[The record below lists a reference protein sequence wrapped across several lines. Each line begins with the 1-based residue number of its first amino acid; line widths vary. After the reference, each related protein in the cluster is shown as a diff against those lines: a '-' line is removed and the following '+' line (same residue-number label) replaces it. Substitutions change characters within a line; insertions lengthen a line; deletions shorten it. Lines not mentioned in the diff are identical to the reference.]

1 MLKSD
6 CHNNSIRNTRCIAS
20 NSYAPLSF
28 SHIPAHI
35 LPKSPFSDTIYSGD
49 TMDLKAKLKIL
60 SDSAKYDAS
69 CSSSNSSRKNSGGIG
84 NAASCGIC
92 HSWSEDGR
100 CISLLK
106 ILFTNVC
113 IYDCEYCINR
123 ASNDVPRASFTP
135 EEVAELTM
143 NFYIRNYIEGLF
155 LSSAVIKSPDYTM
168 EQLIRTAELLR
179 NTYHFNGYIHMKV
192 IPGASKELVTK
203 LSSLIDRVSVNIEL
217 PTEKSLKMLAPQK
230 TTEGIMK
237 PMNNIKLVIAEN
249 KEDRLKYK
257 SAPLIAPAGQTT
269 QMIIGAANESDET
282 IITKASLL
290 YKGFSM
296 KRVYYSAFVPVVKS
310 KYTSSIK
317 AAPLL
322 REHRIYQA
330 DWLMRFYKFKPYEI
344 VSRANPMLDL
354 DLDPKAFWAI
364 NHIEL
369 FPIEVNKASYEEL
382 LRVPGFGPTT
392 CHKIINARRFARLSY
407 DSLENMHI
415 SLKRAKYFITV
426 GGVYR
431 GGKID
436 TRENLRI
443 KLMDKVNLNE
453 QLSLF

>member
-1 MLKSD
+1 
-6 CHNNSIRNTRCIAS
+6 
-20 NSYAPLSF
+20 
-28 SHIPAHI
+28 
-35 LPKSPFSDTIYSGD
+35 
-49 TMDLKAKLKIL
+49 MDLKAKLKIL

-123 ASNDVPRASFTP
+123 ASNDVARASFTP

-217 PTEKSLKMLAPQK
+217 PTEQSLKMLAPQK
-230 TTEGIMK
+230 TTESIMK
-237 PMNNIKLVIAEN
+237 PMNNIKMAIAEN
-249 KEDRLKYK
+249 KEDRRKYK

-310 KYTSSIK
+310 KYTSGIK

-392 CHKIINARRFARLSY
+392 CHKIINARRFAKLSY
-407 DSLENMHI
+407 DSLGNMHI

>member
-1 MLKSD
+1 MICDLES
-6 CHNNSIRNTRCIAS
+6 
-20 NSYAPLSF
+20 SF
-28 SHIPAHI
+28 SPIPAHI

-237 PMNNIKLVIAEN
+237 PMNNIKLAIDEN
-249 KEDRLKYK
+249 KEDRRKYK

-310 KYTSSIK
+310 KYTSGIK

-407 DSLENMHI
+407 DSLVNMHI

>member
-1 MLKSD
+1 
-6 CHNNSIRNTRCIAS
+6 
-20 NSYAPLSF
+20 
-28 SHIPAHI
+28 
-35 LPKSPFSDTIYSGD
+35 
-49 TMDLKAKLKIL
+49 MDLKAKLKIL

-249 KEDRLKYK
+249 KEDRRKYK

-310 KYTSSIK
+310 KYTSGIK

-330 DWLMRFYKFKPYEI
+330 DWLMRFYKFKPSEI

-407 DSLENMHI
+407 TSLENMHI

>member
-1 MLKSD
+1 
-6 CHNNSIRNTRCIAS
+6 
-20 NSYAPLSF
+20 
-28 SHIPAHI
+28 
-35 LPKSPFSDTIYSGD
+35 
-49 TMDLKAKLKIL
+49 MDLKAKLKIL

-69 CSSSNSSRKNSGGIG
+69 CSSSNSSRKNAGGIG
-84 NAASCGIC
+84 NAASSGIC

-123 ASNDVPRASFTP
+123 TSNDVPRASFTP

-237 PMNNIKLVIAEN
+237 PMNNIKMVIDEN
-249 KEDRLKYK
+249 KEDRRKYK

-310 KYTSSIK
+310 KYTSGIK

-330 DWLMRFYKFKPYEI
+330 DWLMRFYKFKPNEI

>member
-1 MLKSD
+1 
-6 CHNNSIRNTRCIAS
+6 
-20 NSYAPLSF
+20 
-28 SHIPAHI
+28 
-35 LPKSPFSDTIYSGD
+35 
-49 TMDLKAKLKIL
+49 MDLKVKLKIL

-249 KEDRLKYK
+249 KEDRRKYK

-310 KYTSSIK
+310 KYTSGIK

-330 DWLMRFYKFKPYEI
+330 DWLMRFYKFKPSEI

-407 DSLENMHI
+407 TSLENMHI

>member
-1 MLKSD
+1 
-6 CHNNSIRNTRCIAS
+6 
-20 NSYAPLSF
+20 
-28 SHIPAHI
+28 
-35 LPKSPFSDTIYSGD
+35 
-49 TMDLKAKLKIL
+49 
-60 SDSAKYDAS
+60 
-69 CSSSNSSRKNSGGIG
+69 
-84 NAASCGIC
+84 
-92 HSWSEDGR
+92 
-100 CISLLK
+100 
-106 ILFTNVC
+106 
-113 IYDCEYCINR
+113 
-123 ASNDVPRASFTP
+123 
-135 EEVAELTM
+135 
-143 NFYIRNYIEGLF
+143 
-155 LSSAVIKSPDYTM
+155 
-168 EQLIRTAELLR
+168 
-179 NTYHFNGYIHMKV
+179 MKV

-237 PMNNIKLVIAEN
+237 PMNNIKLAIDEN
-249 KEDRLKYK
+249 KEDRRKYK

-310 KYTSSIK
+310 KYTSGIK

-392 CHKIINARRFARLSY
+392 CHKIINARRFAKLSY

-436 TRENLRI
+436 KREDLRI

>member
-1 MLKSD
+1 
-6 CHNNSIRNTRCIAS
+6 
-20 NSYAPLSF
+20 
-28 SHIPAHI
+28 
-35 LPKSPFSDTIYSGD
+35 
-49 TMDLKAKLKIL
+49 MDLKAKLKIL

-230 TTEGIMK
+230 TTESIMK
-237 PMNNIKLVIAEN
+237 PMNNIKMAIAEN
-249 KEDRLKYK
+249 KEDRRKYK

-310 KYTSSIK
+310 KYTSGIK

-392 CHKIINARRFARLSY
+392 CHKIINARCFAKLSY
-407 DSLENMHI
+407 DSLEYMHI

>member
-1 MLKSD
+1 
-6 CHNNSIRNTRCIAS
+6 
-20 NSYAPLSF
+20 
-28 SHIPAHI
+28 
-35 LPKSPFSDTIYSGD
+35 
-49 TMDLKAKLKIL
+49 MDLKAKLKIL

-84 NAASCGIC
+84 NAASSGIC

-113 IYDCEYCINR
+113 VYDCEYCINR
-123 ASNDVPRASFTP
+123 SSNDVERASFTP

-217 PTEKSLKMLAPQK
+217 PTEKSLKLLAPQK
-230 TTEGIMK
+230 TTEDIMK
-237 PMNNIKLVIAEN
+237 PMNNIKLAIAEN
-249 KEDRLKYK
+249 KEDRRKYK

-310 KYTSSIK
+310 KYTSGIK

-407 DSLENMHI
+407 SSLENMHI

-426 GGVYR
+426 AGVYR

>member
-1 MLKSD
+1 
-6 CHNNSIRNTRCIAS
+6 
-20 NSYAPLSF
+20 
-28 SHIPAHI
+28 
-35 LPKSPFSDTIYSGD
+35 
-49 TMDLKAKLKIL
+49 
-60 SDSAKYDAS
+60 
-69 CSSSNSSRKNSGGIG
+69 
-84 NAASCGIC
+84 
-92 HSWSEDGR
+92 
-100 CISLLK
+100 
-106 ILFTNVC
+106 
-113 IYDCEYCINR
+113 
-123 ASNDVPRASFTP
+123 
-135 EEVAELTM
+135 
-143 NFYIRNYIEGLF
+143 
-155 LSSAVIKSPDYTM
+155 
-168 EQLIRTAELLR
+168 
-179 NTYHFNGYIHMKV
+179 MKV

-237 PMNNIKLVIAEN
+237 PMNNIKLAIDEN
-249 KEDRLKYK
+249 KEDRRKYK

-310 KYTSSIK
+310 KYTSGIK

-407 DSLENMHI
+407 DSLGNMHI

>member
-1 MLKSD
+1 
-6 CHNNSIRNTRCIAS
+6 
-20 NSYAPLSF
+20 
-28 SHIPAHI
+28 
-35 LPKSPFSDTIYSGD
+35 
-49 TMDLKAKLKIL
+49 MDLKAKLKIL

-217 PTEKSLKMLAPQK
+217 PTEKSLKLLAPQK
-230 TTEGIMK
+230 TTEDIMK
-237 PMNNIKLVIAEN
+237 PMNNIKLAIAEN
-249 KEDRLKYK
+249 KEDRRKYK

-310 KYTSSIK
+310 KYTSGIK

-392 CHKIINARRFARLSY
+392 CHKIINARRFAKLSY
-407 DSLENMHI
+407 TSLENMHI